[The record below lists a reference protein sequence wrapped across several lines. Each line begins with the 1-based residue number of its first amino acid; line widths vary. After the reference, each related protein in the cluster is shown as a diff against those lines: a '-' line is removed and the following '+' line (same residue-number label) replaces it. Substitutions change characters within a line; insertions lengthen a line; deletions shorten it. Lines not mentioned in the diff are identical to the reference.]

1 MKMLH
6 KRMLSMV
13 LACIMFFSMM
23 SIPSLGSG
31 SANPILTATAST
43 DLPIDPIQNHLYG
56 SWSTYQYYLSSD
68 PVNSMIYSNGEDIV
82 SVIDKARNPYSYPT
96 IYLTSSAFFTWQVKK
111 GVYNSQTN
119 SYDFKD
125 ISDGN
130 FTDNSDRATHLSS
143 YYNYVGNKSK
153 DSIQLFVA
161 AKDPTRTTRILIYE
175 ENLWEP
181 EEYTWRDI
189 TPTDFTLP
197 FTADITTKNGGLI
210 FASNNKLFL

>member
-43 DLPIDPIQNHLYG
+43 DLPIDPIQNPLYG

-68 PVNSMIYSNGEDIV
+68 PVNSMIYGNGEDIV

-96 IYLTSSAFFTWQVKK
+96 IYLTSSAFFIWQVKK
-111 GVYNSQTN
+111 GVYTIAKPILMILRT
-119 SYDFKD
+119 FPTA
-125 ISDGN
+125 ISP
-130 FTDNSDRATHLSS
+130 TIATE
-143 YYNYVGNKSK
+143 
-153 DSIQLFVA
+153 Q
-161 AKDPTRTTRILIYE
+161 RIYPPI
-175 ENLWEP
+175 
-181 EEYTWRDI
+181 I
-189 TPTDFTLP
+189 
-197 FTADITTKNGGLI
+197 IM
-210 FASNNKLFL
+210 